1 MVGVNAVKNEILK
14 LLPPCIRYIINQID
28 IDYNSLIELRFRI
41 CEPLILVFTQG
52 EYFVQN
58 CGGLTLDRKKA
69 YRVTADDI
77 RGIIDAVTD
86 YSLYA
91 YEDEVRQ
98 GFVTVCGGHRV
109 GVAGQVVLEHG
120 RVRNVK
126 HISFINI
133 RVSHQIKGCA
143 TCLLPYVIKDGRL
156 LHTLIISPPGCGK
169 TTILRDLVRLISDGN
184 SYCRGMNVGVVD
196 ERSELAACY
205 MGIPQNDVGL
215 RTDILDGCPKAE
227 GMLMLLRSM
236 SPKVIAVDEIGSRE
250 DIDAISYVINCGCG
264 ILATIH
270 GDSIDDIRTRPVL
283 RKLVEEK
290 CLNVTSCLDEVR
302 ASERWSR
309 SLTRGEMSYT
319 LVRCR
324 LQTDWNHL
332 CAWWLCDNGNLARD
346 GNSQACKGNAGIRPR
361 AFRCHGGASVSER
374 YSGTGICPC
383 CKKMPPAICR
393 VAVRAFTGTHGGA
406 AETGI
411 FLYGSGC
418 RF

>member
-41 CEPLILVFTQG
+41 CEPLILVFVQG

-156 LHTLIISPPGCGK
+156 L
-169 TTILRDLVRLISDGN
+169 RDV
-184 SYCRGMNVGVVD
+184 
-196 ERSELAACY
+196 ERRQS
-205 MGIPQNDVGL
+205 
-215 RTDILDGCPKAE
+215 
-227 GMLMLLRSM
+227 
-236 SPKVIAVDEIGSRE
+236 
-250 DIDAISYVINCGCG
+250 CG
-264 ILATIH
+264 IWC
-270 GDSIDDIRTRPVL
+270 G
-283 RKLVEEK
+283 
-290 CLNVTSCLDEVR
+290 
-302 ASERWSR
+302 
-309 SLTRGEMSYT
+309 
-319 LVRCR
+319 
-324 LQTDWNHL
+324 
-332 CAWWLCDNGNLARD
+332 
-346 GNSQACKGNAGIRPR
+346 
-361 AFRCHGGASVSER
+361 
-374 YSGTGICPC
+374 
-383 CKKMPPAICR
+383 
-393 VAVRAFTGTHGGA
+393 
-406 AETGI
+406 
-411 FLYGSGC
+411 
-418 RF
+418 